1 MFYTRSTRREVK
13 NKLLRLGITSPKKA
27 EFVLRDLLGDSS
39 APTNS
44 AERASLNR
52 LNTFV
57 NAGEDI
63 VLDLRLNNG
72 KVPRFEE
79 FWSIVAKYMED
90 KTAVC
95 DRRHNSS
102 DNEGD
107 VVVW

>member
-1 MFYTRSTRREVK
+1 MNKK

-44 AERASLNR
+44 SERASLNR

-63 VLDLRLNNG
+63 VKMYN
-72 KVPRFEE
+72 K
-79 FWSIVAKYMED
+79 
-90 KTAVC
+90 
-95 DRRHNSS
+95 
-102 DNEGD
+102 
-107 VVVW
+107 